1 MKNYYFAMKALS
13 ACLFFFIISTAN
25 VFSQVGIGTITPNSS
40 AMLDVTSTTQG
51 MLTPRMTTAQ
61 RIAIATPAD
70 GLMVYDTDLK
80 SFFHYNSTTLSWNGI
95 NSATTGRLKFKRIR
109 SSDVLATVLAA
120 ELSAGGGSKYLL
132 DSTTYYEIN
141 GTVTFNFPIDLNNA
155 YVSGQDT
162 NEDILVRNGNLFEGS
177 TGGSIRN
184 VTIRVTAG
192 AVFNISAASSQ
203 NLIFRDLVVSNCANV
218 GSISGL
224 GLVFISTVQFVGNTT
239 GITYNNI
246 NQLLL
251 NNVGWFG
258 NNLGTYEKLTGTFG
272 LVQKQGGFS
281 EVNGSAIGFDV
292 SSNPVITGD
301 AVLETVVFTGSN
313 TAGYVNAYPLANTY
327 PGYNFS
333 SSWNVR
339 CAGIPTEGDT
349 NATGEFSIDYP
360 VGSGAGTS
368 LNNNNPS
375 NIVKVQGL
383 STSDNLFRFS
393 RGSGADTN
401 NRLIY
406 RGKKKRFFTVSGSIS
421 FQVPAIGTYI
431 VYVAKN
437 GTAVTKYKIYG
448 RSLAVNDII
457 VLPVDAL
464 VELGSN
470 DFVEIFVQRFN
481 GSNVEIITP
490 NATMIIN

>member
-1 MKNYYFAMKALS
+1 MKNFYFAINALS

-40 AMLDVTSTTQG
+40 AVLDVTSTTQG

-61 RIAIATPAD
+61 RTAIAAPAD

-80 SFFHYNSTTLSWNGI
+80 SFFHFNQGITSWNII
-95 NSATTGRLKFKRIR
+95 NSGTADRLKFKRIR
-109 SSDVLATVLAA
+109 SSDVLATVLAT
-120 ELSAGGGSKYLL
+120 ELSAGGGNKYLL
-132 DSTTYYEIN
+132 DSSTYYEIN
-141 GTVTFNFPIDLNNA
+141 GTVTFDFPIDLNNA

-162 NEDILVRNGNLFEGS
+162 NDDILVRNGNLFEGS
-177 TGGSIRN
+177 NGGSIRSLTIK
-184 VTIRVTAG
+184 VTG
-192 AVFNISAASSQ
+192 GKVFNLSGSAMQS
-203 NLIFRDLVVSNCANV
+203 LIFRDSSVLSSSDV
-218 GSISGL
+218 GSITGF
-224 GLVFISTVQFVGNTT
+224 GLVFISIVQFVNNTT
-239 GITYNNI
+239 GIVYENI
-246 NQLLL
+246 SKLLMS
-251 NNVGWFG
+251 NIGWFG
-258 NNLGTYEKLTGTFG
+258 NNTGTYETFKGTFG

-281 EVNGSAIGFDV
+281 EVNGSAIGIDV
-292 SSNPVITGD
+292 SFNPIITGD

-313 TAGYVNAYPLANTY
+313 AAGYIKPYSIANTY

-339 CAGIPTEGDT
+339 CAGIPTESDS
-349 NATGEFSIDYP
+349 NAAGEFSIDYP
-360 VGSGAGTS
+360 VGSGAGTTLS
-368 LNNNNPS
+368 NNNPS

-393 RGSGADTN
+393 RGSATNSN

-406 RGKKKRFFTVSGSIS
+406 KGKKKRFFTVSGSIS

-431 VYVAKN
+431 VYLAKN

-448 RSLAVNDII
+448 RSLAANDII

-464 VELGSN
+464 VELGID

-481 GSNVEIITP
+481 GNNVEIITP
-490 NATMIIN
+490 NATLIVN

>member
-1 MKNYYFAMKALS
+1 MKALS

-80 SFFHYNSTTLSWNGI
+80 SFFHFNGGISSWNI
-95 NSATTGRLKFKRIR
+95 MNSGTAGRLKFKRIR
-109 SSDVLATVLAA
+109 STDVLATVLAA
-120 ELSAGGGSKYLL
+120 ELAAGGQSKYIL

-162 NEDILVRNGNLFEGS
+162 NDDIIVRNGNLFEGS

-184 VTIRVTAG
+184 VTIRVTG
-192 AVFNISAASSQ
+192 GTVFNISAANTQ

-301 AVLETVVFTGSN
+301 AVLETVVFTGTN
-313 TAGYVNAYPLANTY
+313 VAGYIKGYTPAVYT
-327 PGYNFS
+327 GYNFNNKWS
-333 SSWNVR
+333 VR
-339 CAGIPTEGDT
+339 SAGIPNESDEAAVGDI
-349 NATGEFSIDYP
+349 NYNYP
-360 VGSGAGTS
+360 VGQGAGTTLS
-368 LNNNNPS
+368 GTPRKLSGLTTSNN
-375 NIVKVQGL
+375 L
-383 STSDNLFRFS
+383 YRFS
-393 RGSGADTN
+393 QGGADN
-401 NRLIY
+401 KLQY
-406 RGKKKRFFTVSGSIS
+406 LGAKKRFFRVSGSAS
-421 FQVPAIGTYI
+421 FQSNANATVY
-431 VYVAKN
+431 VFYVAKN
-437 GTAVTKYKIYG
+437 GVVVNQSKVYVSSNSTNDI
-448 RSLAVNDII
+448 LAVPIEAII
-457 VLPVDAL
+457 
-464 VELGSN
+464 EMNTN
-470 DFVEIFVQRFN
+470 DFIEIFAERFS
-481 GSNVEIITP
+481 GSGNILTVSM
-490 NATMIIN
+490 NLVVN